1 MHLYVPGKPPQP
13 IPIGMKSTL
22 ALDVAIEIVKKTPG
36 AYIGWLS
43 LEGYAPD
50 ITSITKR
57 PAIQGELNT
66 AAQQ

>member
-1 MHLYVPGKPPQP
+1 MHLHVPGKPPQP
-13 IPIGMKSTL
+13 IPIGMKTTL
-22 ALDVAIEIVKKTPG
+22 ALDAAIAIVKKTPG
-36 AYIGWLS
+36 AYISWIC

-57 PAIQGELNT
+57 PVIQGELNT